1 MQIEKNDNSY
11 VHMYL
16 KNNFYFLRDYLVQGV
31 HGLYKTNGQNHRDRE
46 KERERERAVKVTV
59 IL

>member
-1 MQIEKNDNSY
+1 MQIDKNDNSY

-16 KNNFYFLRDYLVQGV
+16 KNNFYFLRYYLVQGV

-46 KERERERAVKVTV
+46 KDRERESS
-59 IL
+59 